1 MAKSEKRIS
10 ISVRIRLLRSILKI
24 PPQNSG
30 TVLKIQIK
38 KTLSFTE
45 MMEFVNVIVLSCF
58 QEDGRVRS
66 RSYGLCYQ
74 EQHPF

>member
-10 ISVRIRLLRSILKI
+10 ISVMDKIIKEHLKI

-30 TVLKIQIK
+30 TVLKFK
-38 KTLSFTE
+38 LRKLLSFTE
-45 MMEFVNVIVLSCF
+45 MMEFVNDVMLSCF
-58 QEDGRVRS
+58 QEDGGFVP